1 MNILVTNK
9 KRGNAYATIDIKD
22 YEIVGGYNW
31 YLDSRGYACSKYKG
45 KVLYMHI
52 VILGKKEGYVIDH
65 RDGNKLNNKRDNI
78 RHLTISQNSQNI
90 KLNNDFIGISF
101 LRGKYQA
108 NCSQKYL
115 GVYETKEEAARMYD
129 IYVIC
134 HINKEGR
141 LNFNYTEK
149 EKDAII
155 KEYYGSFDK
164 EDRLM
169 VSNISLEQYK
179 YYRVNFDNKYVGKI
193 SKNFKSYEEALN
205 LRNEIMSKIEGMKR
219 KELYDLE
226 IERNDNN
233 QAIIT
238 VFNNNQKYEVIIDD
252 NIWYEIK
259 PINRCIIS
267 RGRYLRL
274 TIDNKKITLHKYL
287 MLKYGGYTKD
297 DLRDKVIDHINRN
310 SLDNRLENLRVL
322 TYSDN
327 NKNRDTN
334 SKTGYRG
341 IYKIG
346 FKYQAK
352 FTLEGKAFY
361 SKLYDNINNAI
372 LKYNYFV
379 LKYDKGDILILNKLK
394 RQ

>member
-1 MNILVTNK
+1 MNILVTHK
-9 KRGNAYATIDIKD
+9 KKGNVYASIDSED
-22 YEIVGGYNW
+22 YEVVSKYNW
-31 YLDSRGYACSKYKG
+31 YLDARGYACSKDKG

-65 RDGNKLNNKRDNI
+65 KDGNKLNNKKDNI
-78 RHLTISQNSQNI
+78 RHLTTSQNSQNI
-90 KLNNDFIGISF
+90 KLDNEFIGISF

-115 GVYETKEEAARMYD
+115 GVYKTKEEAARAYD
-129 IYVIC
+129 KYVIC

-149 EKDAII
+149 EKADII
-155 KEYYGSFDK
+155 RVYYGSFEK
-164 EDRLM
+164 EVKM
-169 VSNISLEQYK
+169 VSNISVENYN

-193 SKNFKSYEEALN
+193 SKTFKTYEEALK
-205 LRNEIMSKIEGMKR
+205 LRNEIVSKIDSMKV

-226 IERNDNN
+226 IERNNKG
-233 QAIIT
+233 QAILS
-238 VFNNNQKYEVIIDD
+238 VFNDNHKYEVIIDD
-252 NIWYEIK
+252 KFWYELK
-259 PINRCIIS
+259 PINRCII

-274 TIDNKKITLHKYL
+274 TINNKKITLHKYL
-287 MLKYGGYTKD
+287 MLKYGGYTED
-297 DLRDKVIDHINRN
+297 DLKNKVIDHINRN
-310 SLDNRLENLRVL
+310 SLDNRFENLRVL

-341 IYKIG
+341 IYKVG
-346 FKYQAK
+346 YKYQAK

-361 SKLYDNINNAI
+361 SNKYDEINQAI

-379 LKYDKGDILILNKLK
+379 LKYGKGDLLILNKL
-394 RQ
+394 Q